1 MNDLI
6 NKLIYLQKMEDIANH
21 AMSDWESDPESKEL
35 ERTFDRAY
43 QNEYNAFIDLV
54 NSIVQMSNNQITFY
68 AAKKL
73 LMTKKDELLA
83 LI

>member
-6 NKLIYLQKMEDIANH
+6 TKLIHLKKMEDIANH

-35 ERTFDRAY
+35 EITFDRAY
-43 QNEYNAFIDLV
+43 QNEYNAFIDLA
-54 NSIVQMSNNQITFY
+54 NSIVKMSKGQITFY
-68 AAKKL
+68 TAKKL
-73 LMTKKDELLA
+73 LMTKKNELLA

>member
-1 MNDLI
+1 MYELI
-6 NKLIYLQKMEDIANH
+6 NKLVYLEKMEDIANH

-35 ERTFDRAY
+35 ESTFDRAY
-43 QNEYNAFIDLV
+43 QNEYNAFIDLA
-54 NSIVQMSNNQITFY
+54 NSIVKMSNNQISFY
-68 AAKKL
+68 TAKKI

>member
-6 NKLIYLQKMEDIANH
+6 NKLIYLKKMEDIANH
-21 AMSDWESDPESKEL
+21 AMSDWEASPESKEL
-35 ERTFDRAY
+35 ESTFDRAY
-43 QNEYNAFIDLV
+43 QNEFNAFINLV
-54 NSIVQMSNNQITFY
+54 NSIVEMSNNQITFY

>member
-1 MNDLI
+1 MCELI
-6 NKLIYLQKMEDIANH
+6 NKLVYLEKMEDIANH

-35 ERTFDRAY
+35 ESSFDRAY
-43 QNEYNAFIDLV
+43 QNEYNAFIDLA
-54 NSIVQMSNNQITFY
+54 NSIVKMSNNQISFY
-68 AAKKL
+68 TAKKI

>member
-1 MNDLI
+1 MYELI
-6 NKLIYLQKMEDIANH
+6 NKLVYLKKMEDIANH

-35 ERTFDRAY
+35 ESTFDRAY
-43 QNEYNAFIDLV
+43 QNEYNAFIALA
-54 NSIVQMSNNQITFY
+54 NSIVKMSNNQISFY
-68 AAKKL
+68 TAKKI

>member
-6 NKLIYLQKMEDIANH
+6 KKLIHLKKMEDIANH

-35 ERTFDRAY
+35 ESTFDRAY

-73 LMTKKDELLA
+73 LMTKKDELFA